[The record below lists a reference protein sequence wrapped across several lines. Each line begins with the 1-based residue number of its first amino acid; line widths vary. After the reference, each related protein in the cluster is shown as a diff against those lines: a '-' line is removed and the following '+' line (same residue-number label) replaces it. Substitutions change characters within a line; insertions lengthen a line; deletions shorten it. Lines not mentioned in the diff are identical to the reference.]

1 MYCQKCG
8 THTDGKFCPNCG
20 APTQEEKAETTLNGQ
35 PVDLTPPTPQKKRKK
50 KLPAWGI
57 IAIIVAIICLF
68 LFVVFQDISMA
79 LGMSSAIGFLV
90 FVVTL
95 IISMIKKRGAKPY
108 AICLAACLVLFIVG
122 ISTNSESE
130 PGEAIQA
137 QAEESRD
144 PEFNLRSYK
153 KLEKYGW
160 GGVADAELKKIGV
173 EKIKDVEIKDES
185 KYDVEVVLETEK
197 NKLIMRISHSGGDE
211 WEVSSI
217 RDNIDYKIYYDS
229 RLENDIKNGT
239 LINNIYSYKTGEII
253 HKANPEA
260 KAKREKELQEFQLK
274 QQEEHKE
281 NQEKKLKE
289 AQSLPQLIINAYD
302 KNAVKA
308 KEEYVGNTYTIA
320 GTIVSVNDG
329 VLPATT
335 DVEINCN
342 GVSVICT
349 FKGTEREKIVNKNKG
364 DDIVV
369 TGRCD
374 GIALLRDLSFNA
386 CILDEI

>member
-20 APTQEEKAETTLNGQ
+20 APTQEEKTETTLNGQ
-35 PVDLTPPTPQKKRKK
+35 SVNLTPPAPQKKQKK
-50 KLPAWGI
+50 KLPVWGI
-57 IAIIVAIICLF
+57 TSIIVAIICLF
-68 LFVVFQDISMA
+68 LFIAFQDISMA
-79 LGMSSAIGFLV
+79 LGMSGAIGFLV

-95 IISMIKKRGAKPY
+95 VISAIKKRGVKPY

-122 ISTNSESE
+122 ISINSEAEPSE
-130 PGEAIQA
+130 VKQA
-137 QAEESRD
+137 QAEESHD
-144 PEFNLRSYK
+144 PEFNVRSYK
-153 KLEKYGW
+153 KLEKFEW

-173 EKIKDVEIKDES
+173 EKIKNVEIKDES
-185 KYDVEVVLETEK
+185 NYDVEVVLETEK
-197 NKLIMRISHSGGDE
+197 NKLIMRIAHSDGDE
-211 WEVSSI
+211 WKVSSI

-229 RLENDIKNGT
+229 VLENDIKNGT

-253 HKANPEA
+253 HKANPEE
-260 KAKREKELQEFQLK
+260 KAKREKEQQAYQLE
-274 QQEEHKE
+274 QQEERKK

-308 KEEYVGNTYTIA
+308 REEYEGNMYTIA
-320 GTIVSVNDG
+320 GTVVSVNDG

-335 DVEINCN
+335 NVEINCN

-349 FKGTEREKIVNKNKG
+349 FKGTEREKIVSKNKG

-374 GIALLRDLSFNA
+374 GIALLRDLSFNS
-386 CILDEI
+386 CIIDEI